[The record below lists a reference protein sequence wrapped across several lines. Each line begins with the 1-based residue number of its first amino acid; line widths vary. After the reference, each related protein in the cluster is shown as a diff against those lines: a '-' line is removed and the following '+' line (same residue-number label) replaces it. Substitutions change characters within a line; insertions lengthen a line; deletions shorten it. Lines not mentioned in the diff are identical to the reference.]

1 MDGPFDPFSYA
12 SLAPLADTLWA
23 VTWAKEKQ
31 GGLNAKNYSS
41 VTVWGEKKRWAKY
54 VVLFLLGFLLHQG
67 YTVKI
72 FKVS

>member
-31 GGLNAKNYSS
+31 GGLNAKIYSS
-41 VTVWGEKKRWAKY
+41 VTV
-54 VVLFLLGFLLHQG
+54 
-67 YTVKI
+67 
-72 FKVS
+72 